1 MIRREQMLRVARG
14 PDSLAQNQR
23 RVVELHHLQGATL
36 AVIARELETSK
47 AAVAG
52 LLHRGSKAL
61 RAELEN
67 T

>member
-1 MIRREQMLRVARG
+1 MLRLARAL
-14 PDSLAQNQR
+14 DSLAQNHR

-36 AVIARELETSK
+36 AEIARELEISK

-52 LLHRGSKAL
+52 LLHRGLKAL